1 MMSNK
6 ETRVKIMV
14 VDDEARVRDIVSR
27 KLTNEGYE
35 CITASDGLEAITTLK
50 TYQVD
55 LVLLDVIMPGKP
67 GTTVLRELRSKY
79 EDIAVIMVTA
89 VSDIETAIKLMKMGA
104 YDYIIKPI
112 DLNVLTISV
121 DRALEKRRLLL
132 ENKSYQLHLE
142 DKLEEQTVKIR
153 ESFLNAIKS
162 LAFALEARDEYTS
175 GHSERVTELSI
186 AIAEELEIS
195 QDMIQKIR
203 LAGLV
208 HDIGKIGVKE
218 TILNKPEPLTA
229 DEYAHVQAHCETGG
243 RILIPIV
250 DDDEI
255 LDIVIHHHE
264 RFDGRGYPDGISGE
278 QTSLGARI
286 VSVADAYDAMTST
299 RPYRAAL
306 SIEDAIDE
314 IERNKGTQFDPQVAD
329 AFIKVLRKK
338 RGIPQKKHAS
348 AIK

>member
-1 MMSNK
+1 MEIKFESK
-6 ETRVKIMV
+6 ATIMI
-14 VDDEARVRDIVSR
+14 VDDEARVRDIISR
-27 KLTNEGYE
+27 KLTAEGYK
-35 CITASDGLEAITTLK
+35 CITAPDGSSALTK
-50 TYQVD
+50 VQKYQVD
-55 LVLLDVIMPGKP
+55 LVLLDVIMPRKS
-67 GTTVLRELRSKY
+67 GTAVLRELRSRY

-112 DLNVLTISV
+112 DLNVLSISV

-132 ENKSYQLHLE
+132 ENKSYRLHLE
-142 DKLEEQTVKIR
+142 DKLKEQTITIR
-153 ESFLNAIKS
+153 ESFLYAFKA

-175 GHSERVTELSI
+175 GHSERVTEL
-186 AIAEELEIS
+186 AVTIAEGMSIS

-229 DEYAHVQAHCETGG
+229 EEYSHVQSHCETGS
-243 RILIPIV
+243 RILLPIV

-264 RFDGRGYPDGISGE
+264 RYDGKGYPDRLSGE

-286 VSVADAYDAMTST
+286 VAVADAYDAMTST
-299 RPYRAAL
+299 RPYRDAL
-306 SIEDAIDE
+306 SIEEAIDE
-314 IERNKGTQFDPQVAD
+314 IQKNKGSQFDPDIAD
-329 AFIKVLRKK
+329 VFVSIINRKK
-338 RGIPQKKHAS
+338 ETYLQKHVTS
-348 AIK
+348 AK

>member
-1 MMSNK
+1 MTDRK
-6 ETRVKIMV
+6 DTKAQIMV
-14 VDDEARVRDIVSR
+14 VDDEARVRDIISR
-27 KLTNEGYE
+27 KLNSEGYD
-35 CITASDGLEAITTLK
+35 CITASDGSEALTQLK

-67 GTTVLRELRSKY
+67 GTTVLREIRSKY
-79 EDIAVIMVTA
+79 EDTAVIMVTA

-112 DLNVLTISV
+112 DLNVLSISV

-142 DKLEEQTVKIR
+142 DKLAEQTIRIR

-175 GHSERVTELSI
+175 GHSERVTEFSI
-186 AIAEELEIS
+186 AIAEELGMP
-195 QDMIQKIR
+195 QDIIQKIR
-203 LAGLV
+203 LAGMV

-218 TILNKPEPLTA
+218 TILNKPEPLTKE
-229 DEYAHVQAHCETGG
+229 EYIHVQSHCETGS
-243 RILIPIV
+243 RILLPIV

-264 RFDGRGYPDGISGE
+264 RFDGRGYPDGLSGE

-286 VSVADAYDAMTST
+286 VAVADAFDAMTST
-299 RPYRAAL
+299 RPYRDAL
-306 SIEDAIDE
+306 SIGDAINE
-314 IERNKGTQFDPQVAD
+314 IEKNKGTQFDPQIAD
-329 AFIKVLRKK
+329 IFIKILRKK
-338 RGIPQKKHAS
+338 RGIRQQKRVYALR
-348 AIK
+348 